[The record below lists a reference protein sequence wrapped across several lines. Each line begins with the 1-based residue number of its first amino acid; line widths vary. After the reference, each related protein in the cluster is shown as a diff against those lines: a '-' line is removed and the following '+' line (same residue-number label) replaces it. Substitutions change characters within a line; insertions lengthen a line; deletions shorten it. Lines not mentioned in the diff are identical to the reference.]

1 MYRVNHIWWIV
12 RTDNRGRVV
21 QAHESAV
28 AAAAAAAAAAGAA
41 AVVAVAASGTRFL
54 RKETFSTDT
63 FSIPLASVL
72 SW

>member
-1 MYRVNHIWWIV
+1 M
-12 RTDNRGRVV
+12 VV
-21 QAHESAV
+21 QIHESAV
-28 AAAAAAAAAAGAA
+28 AAAWAGAGAAA
-41 AVVAVAASGTRFL
+41 AVVAVAASGARFL